1 MSTNNT
7 LKAIMFAAD
16 AHKNQ
21 KRKGNDGSPYIN
33 HLIETAYLL
42 TKIAKIED
50 DEIIQAA
57 ILHDIIEDTNV
68 TLEILDAEFG
78 KRVASLVKSIT
89 DDKSLSLEERRA
101 NQIAHLASACNDAK
115 LIKLADN
122 CSNIISIPPNWSK
135 ERIESY
141 RKWSHEVASL
151 CFDVSESLALEYQKR
166 YKTVPESVL

>member
-7 LKAIMFAAD
+7 LKAIMFAAE

-21 KRKGNDGSPYIN
+21 KRKGNSGSPYIN

-42 TKIAKIED
+42 TKIAKFED
-50 DEIIQAA
+50 DKLIQAA

-68 TLEILDAEFG
+68 TPEILEAEFG
-78 KRVASLVKSIT
+78 KKVVSLVKSVT

-101 NQIAHLASACNDAK
+101 NQIAYLASASNDTK
-115 LIKLADN
+115 LIKLADH
-122 CSNIISIPPNWSK
+122 CSNIISIPPNWSG
-135 ERIESY
+135 ERIENY

-151 CFDVSESLALEYQKR
+151 CFAVSEDLALEYQKR
-166 YKTVPESVL
+166 YKKVTEGV